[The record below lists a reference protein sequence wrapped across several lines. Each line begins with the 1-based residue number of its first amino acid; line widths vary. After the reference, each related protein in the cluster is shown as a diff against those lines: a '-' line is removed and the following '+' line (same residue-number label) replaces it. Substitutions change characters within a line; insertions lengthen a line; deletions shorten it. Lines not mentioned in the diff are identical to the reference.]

1 MFDINEVLKDAQEEL
16 AAERAKRAKE
26 RIKAKLIEIERA
38 KKIVANLEAEYAL
51 LLKDIGSDG

>member
-1 MFDINEVLKDAQEEL
+1 MFDIKAIQKDAEEEL
-16 AAERAKRAKE
+16 YAERAERAKS

-51 LLKDIGSDG
+51 LLKDLGSDG